1 MPLPLF
7 YLDSTKSI
15 MPPKKAASPKKKGG
29 KKKGADG
36 DALFNEFLDDMF
48 YISKPERSAM
58 KERSKKDIRETFT
71 LFQERGRDAVD
82 VRELGV
88 IVRDLG
94 LNPSEKQ
101 LATIRTLVED
111 PENPNFVTHSTL
123 EKVVLDIIE
132 KKELEYEEV
141 TAEGAPIRTKSL
153 LYRQPE
159 RQIQRAFD
167 VLWDALGRKVDSDH
181 QRFLDSDALR
191 EYITDPESPEAFNED
206 EIKHFL
212 AAAQDVGTT
221 SINEDL
227 FIALSLE

>member
-1 MPLPLF
+1 
-7 YLDSTKSI
+7 
-15 MPPKKAASPKKKGG
+15 MPPKKAAAPKKKGG
-29 KKKGADG
+29 KKKKGADD
-36 DALFNEFLDDMF
+36 DALFNDFLDDMF
-48 YISKPERSAM
+48 YISKPERNAM
-58 KERSKKDIRETFT
+58 KERTKKEIREIFT

-88 IVRDLG
+88 IIRDLG

-111 PENPNFVTHSTL
+111 PENPNFVTHGTL

-141 TAEGAPIRTKSL
+141 TADGAPIKSKSL

-167 VLWDALGRKVDSDH
+167 VMWDALGRKVDADH
-181 QRFLDSDALR
+181 QRYLDSDALR
-191 EYITDPESPEAFNED
+191 EYLTDPESPEAFNED

-227 FIALSLE
+227 FIALALE